1 MYVFQLFSLMFSSN
15 MSGEWWGQNDCL
27 QM

>member
-1 MYVFQLFSLMFSSN
+1 MFSTN

-27 QM
+27 QI